1 MQAILIAVGVEK
13 QHAAYLF
20 SISRQLYVYPRAMYQ
35 AHIFFESFGCEGTP
49 STQYHI
55 TLVKKR
61 HLKEKEQDPTSGSS
75 TTTATNNNNS
85 SNDNDKKKEKKKK

>member
-20 SISRQLYVYPRAMYQ
+20 FFSRQLYVYLAKYQ

-85 SNDNDKKKEKKKK
+85 SNDNDKKKKKKKK